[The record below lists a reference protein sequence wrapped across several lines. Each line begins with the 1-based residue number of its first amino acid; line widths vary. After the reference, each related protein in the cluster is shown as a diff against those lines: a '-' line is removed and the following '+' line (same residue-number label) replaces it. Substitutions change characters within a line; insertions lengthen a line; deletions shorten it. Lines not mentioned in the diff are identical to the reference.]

1 MINGTAEWHAL
12 DTNDDGWVDM
22 YDDPYTPFYPGDQW
36 VDWVGMNMYHMGQVS
51 LLLVEWLGCTC
62 DVHKCGPAAVCV
74 ASFASSIPSTQGNAC
89 GAQELPSRPPA
100 SLLLQIVLG
109 NCSNNHA
116 LSACTAASQSCLL
129 MLS

>member
-1 MINGTAEWHAL
+1 VINGTAEWHAL

-51 LLLVEWLGCTC
+51 IFPVVRLGCTRNIC
-62 DVHKCGPAAVCV
+62 MCGPTAVCV
-74 ASFASSIPSTQGNAC
+74 ASFALSIAPMQVNAC
-89 GAQELPSRPPA
+89 DELNPPTRLPA
-100 SLLLQIVLG
+100 SSLLQIVLD

-116 LSACTAASQSCLL
+116 VSACTAASQSCLFIF
-129 MLS
+129 S